1 MMRLTALIATIC
13 LALGA
18 ATPAAA
24 QNPFAPRAVV
34 NDRVIT
40 NYDVSQ
46 RALFLELFN
55 TPGDLEEEALERL
68 IEERLQLFAA
78 ERRGIRPSEG
88 AIADGMAEFAARADM
103 SAEEFVQAIGEVGIS
118 EESFRQFV
126 IAGIAWRDVV
136 RQRFGGR
143 VDITGAEID
152 RAMSMTAYRG
162 PVRLLLS
169 EIILPAVPE
178 FIEQSRELAAQ
189 ITQITS
195 FEAFADAARQVS
207 AADSAE
213 RGGRIDWIALENLPD
228 EVRPM
233 LLAMRPG
240 EVTPPIPTGNAI
252 VLFQLRDVDRSDT
265 LPPDSVSVEYA
276 RAVIPGTGA
285 EAQAE
290 VARLRG
296 GADTCRDLA
305 GMIPPE
311 PEERFE
317 FVNTTLDQVPTDVAL
332 ELAKLDEWE
341 VSTNLRQGDATVLL
355 MLCARTPGPDLR
367 PSRQQ
372 MEERLTNERV
382 ERLARGYLEELRA
395 NAHIRFP

>member
-1 MMRLTALIATIC
+1 MMRLTALIASIC

-18 ATPAAA
+18 ALPVAA
-24 QNPFAPRAVV
+24 QNPFETRAVV

-40 NYDVSQ
+40 NYEVSQ

-78 ERRGIRPSEG
+78 DRKGIRPDEE
-88 AIADGMAEFAARADM
+88 AIQAGMAEFAQRAEM
-103 SAEEFVQAIGEVGIS
+103 STEEFVEAIGEAGVS
-118 EESFRQFV
+118 PESFREFV
-126 IAGIAWRDVV
+126 IAGIAWREVV
-136 RQRFGGR
+136 RQRYGGR
-143 VDITGAEID
+143 VSITGAEVD

-169 EIILPAVPE
+169 EIILPATPE
-178 FIEQSRELAAQ
+178 FIEQSQELAEQ
-189 ITQITS
+189 ITQIRSVETFS
-195 FEAFADAARQVS
+195 DAARQVS
-207 AADSAE
+207 AAESAE
-213 RGGRIDWIALENLPD
+213 RGGRIDWVPLENLPD

-252 VLFQLRDVDRSDT
+252 ILFQLRDVDRSDT
-265 LPPDSVSVEYA
+265 LPPDSISVEYA

-290 VARLRG
+290 IARLRD
-296 GADTCRDLA
+296 GADTCRDL
-305 GMIPPE
+305 GGLIPPG

-317 FVNTTLDQVPTDVAL
+317 FVSSSLDQVPTDIAL

-341 VSTNLRQGDATVLL
+341 ISANLRQGDATVLL
-355 MLCARTPGPDLR
+355 MLCARTPGPELR
-367 PSRQQ
+367 PTRQQ
-372 MEERLTNERV
+372 MDERLTNERV

-395 NAHIRFP
+395 NAHISFP

>member
-1 MMRLTALIATIC
+1 MMRLTALIASIC

-18 ATPAAA
+18 ALPAAA
-24 QNPFAPRAVV
+24 QNPFAPRVVV

-40 NYDVSQ
+40 NYEVSQ

-55 TPGDLEEEALERL
+55 TPGDLQEEALERL

-78 ERRGIRPSEG
+78 ERMGIRPGEE
-88 AIADGMAEFAARADM
+88 AIEAGMAEFAARAEM
-103 SAEEFVQAIGEVGIS
+103 STEEFVQAIGEIGVA
-118 EESFRQFV
+118 EESFREFV
-126 IAGIAWRDVV
+126 TAGVAWREVV

-143 VDITGAEID
+143 VNITGAEVD
-152 RAMSMTAYRG
+152 RAMSMTAFRG
-162 PVRLLLS
+162 SVRVLLS

-178 FIEQSRELAAQ
+178 FVEQSRELAAQ
-189 ITQITS
+189 ITQIRS
-195 FEAFADAARQVS
+195 IDAFADAAREYS
-207 AADSAE
+207 AADSAG
-213 RGGRIDWIALENLPD
+213 RGGRIDWVPLENLPD

-233 LLAMRPG
+233 LLAMQPG

-252 VLFQLRDVDRSDT
+252 ILFQLRGVERSDT
-265 LPPDSVSVEYA
+265 LPPESIAVEYA
-276 RAVIPGTGA
+276 RAIIPGTGA
-285 EAQAE
+285 EAQSE
-290 VARLRG
+290 IARLRD

-305 GMIPPE
+305 GMIPAQ

-317 FVNTTLDQVPTDVAL
+317 FVNTSLAQVPADVAL

-341 VSTNLRQGDATVLL
+341 ISTNLRQGDATVLL
-355 MLCARTPGPDLR
+355 MLCARTPGSDLR

-372 MEERLTNERV
+372 MDERLTNERV
-382 ERLARGYLEELRA
+382 ERLAQGYLEELRA